1 MARATTKL
9 QRTPA
14 RVTLNQTQ
22 QTSTMLCVTP
32 LRRKSAGW
40 VWILST
46 AVETEEK
53 IFGFW
58 QQVPW

>member
-1 MARATTKL
+1 
-9 QRTPA
+9 
-14 RVTLNQTQ
+14 
-22 QTSTMLCVTP
+22 MLCVTP